1 MTIRSLKQKW
11 FMRPFRPII
20 PFVGKVVYTSI
31 DGFESLFGLRDDLT
45 PPRRMI
51 FIGNGNYKAIGNE
64 FVGYFKDLCNLK
76 PDDSV
81 LDVGCGLGRMAA
93 PLTQYLSPTARYE
106 GFDIVEKAI
115 DWATKHITAKYP
127 NFRFTYTPLYNKLYT
142 AYNKNHTGNKTE
154 AAEKFRFPYED
165 ESFDL
170 VYLTSVF
177 THMLPADLENYMS
190 EIRRVLKKG
199 GKCLITYFLL
209 NKESL
214 SLIDEGKAQF
224 TFQYKFDKY
233 QIETKDVPEDAIAYD
248 ETYIKELYQKYN
260 LQIQEPIRYGMW
272 CGRKNFLSGQDI
284 IIAQKQ

>member
-1 MTIRSLKQKW
+1 MK
-11 FMRPFRPII
+11 PFLPVI
-20 PFVGKVVYTSI
+20 PFVGKVVYTSA
-31 DGFESLFGLRDDLT
+31 DAFESLFGLRDELT

-64 FVGYFKDLCNLK
+64 FVGYFKDLCGLK

-93 PLTQYLSPTARYE
+93 PLTQYLNSTARYE

-115 DWATKHITAKYP
+115 DWATKHITAKFP
-127 NFRFTYTPLYNKLYT
+127 NFHFTYTPLYNKLYT
-142 AYNKNHTGNKTE
+142 DNVTAV
-154 AAEKFRFPYED
+154 AEKFRFPYED

-190 EIRRVLKKG
+190 EISRVLKKG

-224 TFQYKFDKY
+224 TFKYKFDKY
-233 QIETKDVPEDAIAYD
+233 QIETKEVPEDAIAYD
-248 ETYIKELYQKYN
+248 EAYIKELYPKYN
-260 LQIQEPIRYGMW
+260 LQIQEPIHYGAW
-272 CGRKNFLSGQDI
+272 CGRKHYLSGQDI
-284 IIAQKQ
+284 IIAKKK